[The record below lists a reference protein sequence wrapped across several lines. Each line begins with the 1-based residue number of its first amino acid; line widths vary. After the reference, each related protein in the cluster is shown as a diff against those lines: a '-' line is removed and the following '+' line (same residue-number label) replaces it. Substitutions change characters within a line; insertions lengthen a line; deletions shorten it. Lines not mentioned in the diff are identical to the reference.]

1 MKKILIGVLVCLSLV
16 GCGKD
21 KPTYDDE
28 TLVMITD
35 SQMLRD
41 FYTYEDPDNFQKII
55 DGSIEYVTTCLKEDD
70 DLNDYTVRYAEK
82 YLIACYELKSA
93 STEDRVNDILDKLEN
108 QEFGYNLLKEDTQ
121 TSKAKEVVE
130 EKLPSKREGWDYT
143 VEGLESASSYEQ
155 MEVYVN
161 CCLKYGQRIEEDTEL
176 LKAKINQVDIVLAEN
191 EIEENLLNYFKVYRE
206 CCVELLNAETDT
218 ECEGALAKLR
228 IAEMFKNN

>member
-1 MKKILIGVLVCLSLV
+1 MKKVLVSLLLGLSLV
-16 GCGKD
+16 GCGNNQ
-21 KPTYDDE
+21 PTE
-28 TLVMITD
+28 V
-35 SQMLRD
+35 
-41 FYTYEDPDNFQKII
+41 K
-55 DGSIEYVTTCLKEDD
+55 
-70 DLNDYTVRYAEK
+70 
-82 YLIACYELKSA
+82 
-93 STEDRVNDILDKLEN
+93 
-108 QEFGYNLLKEDTQ
+108 TQ
-121 TSKAKEVVE
+121 KEVVE